1 MIIKLGDTIKDEKG
15 REGEI
20 TNIGIATDKNDI
32 AGELGVNA
40 KEYDTELNYTGAITF
55 GSNWCYF
62 SQIAEVVKKN
72 DYVENNIWMKEDS
85 DIDIALNL
93 ENESIEEEKRLKDID
108 DEISWSK

>member
-1 MIIKLGDTIKDEKG
+1 MIIKLGDTIREKGG
-15 REGEI
+15 REGVV

-40 KEYDTELNYTGAITF
+40 KEYDTELDYTGAITF

-62 SQIAEVVKKN
+62 SQIAEVIKKN
-72 DYVENNIWMKEDS
+72 EYVEDTSWMKEDS

-93 ENESIEEEKRLKDID
+93 ESESQLGK
-108 DEISWSK
+108 

>member
-1 MIIKLGDTIKDEKG
+1 MIVKLGDTIREKSG

-40 KEYDTELNYTGAITF
+40 KEYDTELDYTGAITF

-62 SQIAEVVKKN
+62 NQIAEVIKKN
-72 DYVENNIWMKEDS
+72 EYVENNIWMKEDS
-85 DIDIALNL
+85 DIDIALNF
-93 ENESIEEEKRLKDID
+93 EAEQQIGK
-108 DEISWSK
+108 

>member
-1 MIIKLGDTIKDEKG
+1 MIIKLGDTVKDEKG

-62 SQIAEVVKKN
+62 MQIEEVIKKN
-72 DYVENNIWMKEDS
+72 DYVEDTSWMRQES
-85 DIDIALNL
+85 DIDVSINL
-93 ENESIEEEKRLKDID
+93 ENESKLGK
-108 DEISWSK
+108 